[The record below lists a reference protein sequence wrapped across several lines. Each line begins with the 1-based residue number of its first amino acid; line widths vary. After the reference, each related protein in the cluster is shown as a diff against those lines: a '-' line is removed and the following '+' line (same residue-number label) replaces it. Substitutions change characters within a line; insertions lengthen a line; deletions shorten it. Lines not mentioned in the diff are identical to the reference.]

1 MLGNFLFTNGL
12 YMSKKAKAVVE
23 NGRLYPPSTK
33 NQKSAGIPV
42 GSEAWF
48 NWLTDN
54 PRFIF
59 ADENGRFTARQETRR
74 GQQYWYGYRRRKG
87 KFRKAYLGRRES
99 LTLDCLQKAGQK
111 LAGGERPTSSPPSD
125 FTINHVAEE
134 SAFISTKFQPPL
146 QRETLLQRPHL
157 LNQMVTPLILV
168 HAPSGFG
175 KSTLLTHWMASA
187 DKPVAWVSLDANDD
201 EPARFWHVVETAVQ
215 KLWPEWSP
223 PSLRLPAT
231 PNSRQIQDAITRF
244 INAMVSTPQPSFAL
258 ILDGYHFINEELN
271 HEALSFLIN
280 HMPQTMQ
287 LLISSDTRPPFSL
300 SQWRATGILTEL
312 TTDDLRL
319 SLQEGIAFLQ
329 AQPTTQS
336 LAYAEMRE
344 LVRQT
349 NGWTAGLHLASF
361 SIKQQS
367 KTLPLQH
374 QLGGT
379 EYFSEYFVENV
390 LEKQETAVQQ
400 FLLQTSILKQFTADL
415 CAAVTGQENSAQLLE
430 DLWQANLF
438 VTKLGG
444 EPLWYRY
451 HPLFTDVLK
460 RQLQRQQA
468 DLLTTLHQRAARW
481 YQANN
486 APEEAVGH
494 LLASQ
499 SWEEAAALIES
510 VALHELHEK
519 GEDSRLLRWVLQLPV
534 EIVQQHRSLLETF
547 IHLTSITFS
556 QSYQEQFLS
565 NVEENILSLPA
576 PERAADEV
584 EVLANVQFLR
594 QRIAE
599 GKPPAFLDEGGPDTR
614 NEIFGM
620 TETFLR
626 GLQFFIEQDYPQAE
640 AIMGQMLEEADA
652 AGNLFLILLVGGG
665 FAFTQWIQG
674 RLRTSKTVAHQILQ
688 DAHERAGRLPE
699 VSSTSLFVVAMTA
712 YEQNQLREAQEWLE
726 KAMEVD
732 PNPTSSSVPVICHVL
747 QARIQVVLGDI
758 VSAHASLRAAL
769 SLDPDMRSMVAWT
782 RQDLLLW
789 QAWVH
794 AHAGNLDKAEH
805 LLTSIRFDSEE
816 KAIIPQPKDLYK
828 MVLAEIQLRKK
839 AFEQAEKTLDSL
851 MAAFPYGCRVGSIV
865 YPLVMQATAQL
876 SQQKVNLAQKT
887 MMKAL
892 RMAAPEDMK
901 RPFLDQGTSILPL
914 LTLIDQTGRITSD
927 TRHFTQHLVTTI
939 CQDAGMQPSAFQ
951 GEMESLTVAA
961 SISDRELEVLQL
973 VSNGLSNQAIAI
985 RMMITVSTVNTH
997 LKHIYQKLD
1006 VHNRTEA
1013 VIRAQELN
1021 LPL

>member
-1 MLGNFLFTNGL
+1 MG
-12 YMSKKAKAVVE
+12 KKPKAVVE
-23 NGRLYPPSTK
+23 NGRLHPPSTDK
-33 NQKSAGIPV
+33 QTATTILV
-42 GSEAWF
+42 GSDAWF
-48 NWLTDN
+48 NWLAEHS
-54 PRFIF
+54 RFIF
-59 ADENGRFTARQETRR
+59 SDENGRFSARREMRR
-74 GQQYWYGYRRRKG
+74 GQYYWYGSRRRN
-87 KFRKAYLGRRES
+87 RKLRKTYLGRPKD
-99 LTLDCLQKAGQK
+99 LTWDCLQKAGQK
-111 LAGGERPTSSPPSD
+111 LAGGERPTSPPPSE
-125 FTINHVAEE
+125 FSINHAAEE

-146 QRETLLQRPHL
+146 QRETVLKRPHL
-157 LNQMVTPLILV
+157 LNQMVTPLILI

-175 KSTLLTHWMASA
+175 KSTLLTHWMASVG
-187 DKPVAWVSLDANDD
+187 KPVAWISLETNDD
-201 EPARFWHVVETAVQ
+201 EPTRFWHVVETAVQ
-215 KLWPEWSP
+215 KLWPEWLP
-223 PSLRLPAT
+223 PGLRLPAT
-231 PNSRQIQDAITRF
+231 PDARQIQDAITRF
-244 INAMVSTPQPSFAL
+244 INAVVSAPHPSFAL
-258 ILDGYHFINEELN
+258 ILDGYHFIKEGLN

-300 SQWRATGILTEL
+300 SQWRAAGILTEL

-319 SLQEGIAFLQ
+319 SMEEGIAFLQ

-349 NGWTAGLHLASF
+349 NGWTAGLHLATF

-367 KTLPLQH
+367 KTLPLQN
-374 QLGGT
+374 QLGET

-460 RQLQRQQA
+460 RQLQRQHA
-468 DLLTTLHQRAARW
+468 DLVPNLHRRAARW

-486 APEEAVGH
+486 APEEAVRH

-510 VALHELHEK
+510 VALRELHEK

-534 EIVQQHRSLLETF
+534 EVVQKHRALLETF

-565 NVEENILSLPA
+565 NVEENILNLPEQ
-576 PERAADEV
+576 ERSADEV

-594 QRIAE
+594 LRIAE
-599 GKPPAFLDEGGPDTR
+599 GKPPAFLGEEHSDNR
-614 NEIFGM
+614 NDIFGM

-640 AIMGQMLEEADA
+640 AIMGQMLEEAEA
-652 AGNLFLILLVGGG
+652 ARNLFLILLVGGG

-674 RLRTSKTVAHQILQ
+674 RLRTSKMVAHQILQ
-688 DAHERAGRLPE
+688 DAYERAGRLPE
-699 VSSTSLFVVAMTA
+699 VSSTSLFVLAMTA
-712 YEQNQLREAQEWLE
+712 YEQNQLGEAQEWLE

-747 QARIQVVLGDI
+747 QARIQVVLGDV

-794 AHAGNLDKAEH
+794 AHEGDLDKAEQ
-805 LLTSIRFDSEE
+805 LLTSIRFDREE
-816 KAIIPQPKDLYK
+816 KAVIPQPKDLYK
-828 MVLAEIQLRKK
+828 MVLAEIQLRNK
-839 AFEQAEKTLDSL
+839 AFEQAERTLDSL

-887 MMKAL
+887 MTKAL

-901 RPFLDQGTSILPL
+901 RPFLDQGASILNL
-914 LTLIDQTGRITSD
+914 LTLITQTGRITLD
-927 TRHFTQHLVTTI
+927 TRQFAQQLVETI
-939 CQDAGMQPSAFQ
+939 CQDVGIKPSDVE
-951 GEMESLTVAA
+951 GNLTNLSIAA

-973 VSNGLSNQAIAI
+973 VSNGLSNQAIAV

-997 LKHIYQKLD
+997 LKHIYRKLG
-1006 VHNRTEA
+1006 VHTRTEA
-1013 VIRAQELN
+1013 VLRAQELN